1 MKQYSISDNFFD
13 ITMVGEGGLLLLGD
27 IKEEEETAKQEIL
40 ELILDLEE
48 WDIYSMLID
57 CLEIGFTL
65 CKLFK

>member
-48 WDIYSMLID
+48 WDIYSIWILKR
-57 CLEIGFTL
+57 FWS
-65 CKLFK
+65 